1 MRAKQLAAAEKRA
14 QENASRGIGNQAKVQ
29 QWQKHQENLEKQE
42 KAAAAAAGD
51 RDNPLK
57 VMASELTWR
66 PLDLEASLRKTSS
79 VFCIWI

>member
-1 MRAKQLAAAEKRA
+1 MGICNSCFGSSSTDLTDEVSATEMRAKQLAAAEKRA

-57 VMASELTWR
+57 WQVN
-66 PLDLEASLRKTSS
+66 
-79 VFCIWI
+79 